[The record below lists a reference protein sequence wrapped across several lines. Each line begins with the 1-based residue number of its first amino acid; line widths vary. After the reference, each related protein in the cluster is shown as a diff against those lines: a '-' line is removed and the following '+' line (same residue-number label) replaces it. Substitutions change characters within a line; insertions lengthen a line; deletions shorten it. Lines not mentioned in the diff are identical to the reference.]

1 MKKRI
6 LLFALTICL
15 FTGCQ
20 KEQTLTTQLTTMPE
34 EIVQATTDVS
44 VKAEDD
50 HEPTEPVT
58 SLETTMPITSAPVE
72 ETTTVETTPPTE
84 EVPTVTIDQVIPESE
99 PVTTEPPTET
109 ECLPEVWE
117 DPTEPPVETAPTE
130 AVIPFIETTEPISV
144 GLDCD
149 VAMNTGNQYGVDTYG
164 WIADLSLNESNAGF
178 NFGSWV
184 FAEAG
189 QAALDAAGIG
199 QIDFLYNSLKAA
211 YPDMEITG
219 IRFRVHAFECGDGLY
234 EVRVY
239 YA

>member
-1 MKKRI
+1 MIKRI
-6 LLFALTICL
+6 LLFALTVCL

-34 EIVQATTDVS
+34 EIIQATTDVS
-44 VKAEDD
+44 VKVEEN

-58 SLETTMPITSAPVE
+58 SLETTMSIVS
-72 ETTTVETTPPTE
+72 TTVETTAVVTTPPTE
-84 EVPTVTIDQVIPESE
+84 DVPTETIEQVIPESE
-99 PVTTEPPTET
+99 PVSTEPPTET
-109 ECLPEVWE
+109 VFVPDEIE
-117 DPTEPPVETAPTE
+117 DPTVQTEETAPEEEVIPPTE
-130 AVIPFIETTEPISV
+130 ATEPAIA
-144 GLDCD
+144 GLDCEA
-149 VAMNTGNQYGVDTYG
+149 AMNIGNQYGAATYG
-164 WIADLSLNESNAGF
+164 WIVDLSLNESNAGF

-184 FAEAG
+184 FAEDG
-189 QAALDAAGIG
+189 QAALDTAGIG

-219 IRFRVHAFECGDGLY
+219 IRFRVHAFACGDGLY

>member
-6 LLFALTICL
+6 LLFVLTICL

-34 EIVQATTDVS
+34 EIAQATTDVS
-44 VKAEDD
+44 VRAVDD
-50 HEPTEPVT
+50 HELTEPVT
-58 SLETTMPITSAPVE
+58 SLETTISITSAPVE
-72 ETTTVETTPPTE
+72 ETAIVETTPPTE
-84 EVPTVTIDQVIPESE
+84 KVPVETIDQVIPESE
-99 PVTTEPPTET
+99 PVSTEPPTET
-109 ECLPEVWE
+109 VFVPDEIE
-117 DPTEPPVETAPTE
+117 DPTVQTEETAPEEEVIPSTE
-130 AVIPFIETTEPISV
+130 ATEQTIDS
-144 GLDCD
+144 LDCEA
-149 VAMNTGNQYGVDTYG
+149 AMNTGNQYGAATYG
-164 WIADLSLNESNAGF
+164 WTVDLSLNEANAGF

-184 FAEAG
+184 FVEDG

-219 IRFRVHAFECGDGLY
+219 IRFRVHAFECGDSLY

>member
-34 EIVQATTDVS
+34 EITQATTDVS
-44 VKAEDD
+44 VKVEDN
-50 HEPTEPVT
+50 HEPAEPVT

-84 EVPTVTIDQVIPESE
+84 DVPTETIDQVTPESE

-117 DPTEPPVETAPTE
+117 DPTEPPDETAPTE
-130 AVIPFIETTEPISV
+130 AVIPPTEATEPTAI

-178 NFGSWV
+178 NFGSWI